1 MAAQHRGRVTA
12 SIPGTCAEDD
22 SGIFFALRYWT
33 GIRVVLRCSI
43 FFFHVFFFFFFFFFL
58 DLRCAGAQEH
68 SVQSGAEK
76 LGLTVWLVLL

>member
-43 FFFHVFFFFFFFFFL
+43 FFSCFFFFFFL

-76 LGLTVWLVLL
+76 LGLTVWLLLL